1 VRWPGGAVH
10 ASHGR
15 TEHCDCTKHGPVHQD
30 QPRCDNIIVLRDPR
44 SRQASHF
51 RYRRLVERGT
61 LPPRASVFAVAAQQ
75 DRETRRLRKLFIG
88 GYDAGGTSSALPFRY
103 ELLASPRAGPTV
115 LRDIDAYLGLP
126 TLRGAP
132 LSLPAA
138 RAVLDAQAK
147 DTLARKCR
155 DGKTWN
161 ASLPGCP
168 AERPIQLYR
177 TRDAAQ
183 YLDHAIDAIG
193 FSSQARIGSPG

>member
-1 VRWPGGAVH
+1 
-10 ASHGR
+10 
-15 TEHCDCTKHGPVHQD
+15 
-30 QPRCDNIIVLRDPR
+30 LRLEP
-44 SRQASHF
+44 SPE
-51 RYRRLVERGT
+51 L
-61 LPPRASVFAVAAQQ
+61 VFAVAAQQ

-138 RAVLDAQAK
+138 RGVLDAQAK
-147 DTLARKCR
+147 DTLAQKCR
-155 DGKTWN
+155 DGTGTWN

-168 AERPIQLYR
+168 ADRHIQLYR
-177 TRDAAQ
+177 THESVPLDTLLGGAAGRVRVDRA
-183 YLDHAIDAIG
+183 LASHPLLRALWGCFKPPRCAADGVLKPTRAACPAG
-193 FSSQARIGSPG
+193 VEL

>member
-1 VRWPGGAVH
+1 MI
-10 ASHGR
+10 S
-15 TEHCDCTKHGPVHQD
+15 TQ
-30 QPRCDNIIVLRDPR
+30 
-44 SRQASHF
+44 
-51 RYRRLVERGT
+51 VERGT
-61 LPPRASVFAVAAQQ
+61 LPPRASVFAVTAQQ
-75 DRETRRLRKLFIG
+75 DLETRRLRKLFIG

-147 DTLARKCR
+147 DTLAWKCR
-155 DGKTWN
+155 DVTGTWN

-168 AERPIQLYR
+168 AERSIQLYR
-177 TRDAAQ
+177 THESVPLDTLLGGVAGGRVRVDRALASHPLLRALWGCFKPPRCAAAGV
-183 YLDHAIDAIG
+183 LRPTRAACPAG
-193 FSSQARIGSPG
+193 VEL

>member
-1 VRWPGGAVH
+1 MH
-10 ASHGR
+10 AR
-15 TEHCDCTKHGPVHQD
+15 AD
-30 QPRCDNIIVLRDPR
+30 
-44 SRQASHF
+44 
-51 RYRRLVERGT
+51 RRKARRRAPQVERGT
-61 LPPRASVFAVAAQQ
+61 LPPRASVFAVTAQQ
-75 DRETRRLRKLFIG
+75 DLETRRLRKLFIG

-155 DGKTWN
+155 DGTGTWN

-183 YLDHAIDAIG
+183 YVVHAIDAIG
-193 FSSQARIGSPG
+193 FSSQARVGPA

>member
-1 VRWPGGAVH
+1 MISTQVV
-10 ASHGR
+10 
-15 TEHCDCTKHGPVHQD
+15 
-30 QPRCDNIIVLRDPR
+30 
-44 SRQASHF
+44 
-51 RYRRLVERGT
+51 RGT
-61 LPPRASVFAVAAQQ
+61 LPPRASVFAVTAQQ

-103 ELLASPRAGPTV
+103 ELLASPRAGPTI
-115 LRDIDAYLGLP
+115 LRDLDAYLGLP

-155 DGKTWN
+155 DGTGTWN

-168 AERPIQLYR
+168 AERHIQLYR

-183 YLDHAIDAIG
+183 YVVHAIDAIG
-193 FSSQARIGSPG
+193 FSSQARVGPA

>member
-1 VRWPGGAVH
+1 MH
-10 ASHGR
+10 TKGR
-15 TEHCDCTKHGPVHQD
+15 AQLTVGQMINVTHDELRIERRKTTEL
-30 QPRCDNIIVLRDPR
+30 IVSCFRD
-44 SRQASHF
+44 
-51 RYRRLVERGT
+51 
-61 LPPRASVFAVAAQQ
+61 LPKVPS
-75 DRETRRLRKLFIG
+75 
-88 GYDAGGTSSALPFRY
+88 
-103 ELLASPRAGPTV
+103 V

-138 RAVLDAQAK
+138 RAVLAAQVK

-155 DGKTWN
+155 DGTGTWN

-183 YLDHAIDAIG
+183 YLVHAIDAIG
-193 FSSQARIGSPG
+193 SLRRHESVPLDTLLGGAAGRVRVDRALAGHPFLRALWGCFKPPRCAADGVLRPTRAACPAGVEL

>member
-1 VRWPGGAVH
+1 M
-10 ASHGR
+10 
-15 TEHCDCTKHGPVHQD
+15 
-30 QPRCDNIIVLRDPR
+30 
-44 SRQASHF
+44 
-51 RYRRLVERGT
+51 
-61 LPPRASVFAVAAQQ
+61 
-75 DRETRRLRKLFIG
+75 
-88 GYDAGGTSSALPFRY
+88 
-103 ELLASPRAGPTV
+103 
-115 LRDIDAYLGLP
+115 RDIDAYLGLP